1 MGFMSTLVLDYRPF
15 VMGKHL
21 PSEGLARKTFS
32 LSCQKFSGAECRHF
46 GTARKPGLN
55 ARGRIPGFWIPNFP
69 TFLRSLRTLRSKALG
84 GKGTSQKTRRKSI
97 SLGLG

>member
-1 MGFMSTLVLDYRPF
+1 
-15 VMGKHL
+15 MGKHL

-55 ARGRIPGFWIPNFP
+55 ARAGFQDFGFQFPDFFAIFANFAV
-69 TFLRSLRTLRSKALG
+69 RSLRRQRNLAKDAKKIDIAGPRIIPG
-84 GKGTSQKTRRKSI
+84 GVKI
-97 SLGLG
+97 